1 MDGGGSGAW
10 MYLLSGGNYLPFFL
24 RSSAVVNDK
33 FFLSFFI
40 TIEKR
45 WTLYEPKYLSALYS
59 VRTRLYFDPEAPHDD
74 TIRLLPFASQIPSST
89 VFMKGGDLIWVPP
102 GWAHRVLTTQKCMG
116 IGAFYVHPAIA
127 VESVKLSLSFLSRL

>member
-1 MDGGGSGAW
+1 MEEAAARGCTFCLVVII
-10 MYLLSGGNYLPFFL
+10 YLFFFVRVRLSMISFSCP
-24 RSSAVVNDK
+24 
-33 FFLSFFI
+33 FFI